1 MTTKQIRLNDQA
13 ETVRLL
19 GEQDARLRELERDFG
34 VEIFLRQDAE
44 SGDLSLTVKGSAQ
57 RVEKAAKRLRAE
69 IEALRRRAAP
79 IDPRG
84 FEPLNLDAPSL
95 PEDGL
100 YRAHNGKVLRAR
112 TANQQK
118 YCDTIAAH
126 DLTFGVGPAGTGKTF
141 LAVACALRA
150 LESRQVMKIILSRPI
165 VEAGEKLGFLPGDLA
180 EKVSPY
186 LRPLYD
192 ALHDLMDMERANEL
206 IERGTVEVAPLAFM
220 RGRTLND
227 AFVIL
232 DEAQNTTTEQM
243 KMFLTRLGFGSKAVV
258 TGDATQ
264 VDLPAGKASGLQEAR
279 AILGDVE
286 GIKFCEFTDRDVV
299 RHPLVQDVVRAYEA
313 AAARKTAQEAAA
325 KLSAAGK

>member
-1 MTTKQIRLNDQA
+1 MTTKLIRLNDQN

-84 FEPLNLDAPSL
+84 FEPINLDAPSL

-112 TANQQK
+112 TPNQQK
-118 YCDTIAAH
+118 YCDTIGEH
-126 DLTFGVGPAGTGKTF
+126 DLTFGIGPAGTGKTF

-150 LESRQVMKIILSRPI
+150 LESRQVTKIVLSRPV
-165 VEAGEKLGFLPGDLA
+165 VEAGEKLGFLPGDLM
-180 EKVSPY
+180 EKVNPY

-192 ALHDLMDMERANEL
+192 AFISLLGGERFRTWRDNDV
-206 IERGTVEVAPLAFM
+206 IEIVPLAYM
-220 RGRTLND
+220 RGRTFED
-227 AFVIL
+227 AFMIL
-232 DEAQNTTTEQM
+232 DEAQNTTPEQM
-243 KMFLTRLGFGSKAVV
+243 KMFLTRMGTGSKAVV
-258 TGDATQ
+258 TGDTTQNDLGARAT
-264 VDLPAGKASGLQEAR
+264 SGLVRVLE
-279 AILGDVE
+279 ILKGVD
-286 GIKFCEFTDRDVV
+286 GMAVV
-299 RHPLVQDVVRAYEA
+299 RMAEADVSRHPIVKRIIRAYDKWDE
-313 AAARKTAQEAAA
+313 KT
-325 KLSAAGK
+325 G

>member
-1 MTTKQIRLNDQA
+1 MTTKLIRLNDQA

-79 IDPRG
+79 VDPRG
-84 FEPLNLDAPSL
+84 FEPINLESPSL

-112 TANQQK
+112 TPNQQK
-118 YCDTIAAH
+118 YCDTIAEH
-126 DLTFGVGPAGTGKTF
+126 DLTFGIGPAGTGKTF

-150 LESRQVMKIILSRPI
+150 LESRQVVKIILSRPV
-165 VEAGEKLGFLPGDLA
+165 VEAGEKLGFLPGDLM
-180 EKVSPY
+180 EKVNPY

-192 ALHDLMDMERANEL
+192 AFIALLGGERFRTWRDNDV
-206 IERGTVEVAPLAFM
+206 IEIVPLAYM
-220 RGRTLND
+220 RGRTFED
-227 AFVIL
+227 AFMIL
-232 DEAQNTTTEQM
+232 DEAQNTTPEQM
-243 KMFLTRLGFGSKAVV
+243 KMFLTRMGTGSKAVV
-258 TGDATQ
+258 TGDTTQ
-264 VDLPAGKASGLQEAR
+264 SDLGARTASGLVRVLE
-279 AILGDVE
+279 ILKGVE
-286 GIKFCEFTDRDVV
+286 GTAVMRMSETDVS
-299 RHPLVQDVVRAYEA
+299 RHPLVKRIIRAYDKWDE
-313 AAARKTAQEAAA
+313 K
-325 KLSAAGK
+325 AG